1 MEIEEYLKT
10 LDVFI
15 HWTRSDYIEEFGR
28 NVAEAMA
35 FGVPCIL
42 SPDLESTFGEA
53 ALYPEPEEV
62 ERTVR
67 LIVQDRELRDRL
79 AASGKRFVQE
89 YCSRS
94 VAADRMRDLLTTG
107 ATAGAATGA

>member
-1 MEIEEYLKT
+1 LGT

-15 HWTRSDYIEEFGR
+15 HWTRSDYIEEFGQ

-42 SPDLESTFGEA
+42 SPDLESTFGDA

-62 ERTVR
+62 EATVR
-67 LIVQDRELRDRL
+67 RIVQDAELRNRL
-79 AASGKRFVQE
+79 VTSGKRFVQE
-89 YCSRS
+89 YCSRA
-94 VAADRMRDLLTTG
+94 VAADRMRNLLEIDTNAETETTV
-107 ATAGAATGA
+107 